1 MRSRVCLRI
10 FAALF
15 PVACHAQDLVFTR
28 VNLCSLNE
36 SHEEPITLRLTDRE
50 LQLDS
55 MQSIVRIHVLY
66 SAISGMSYE
75 RSAHHRIPQASAAG
89 VVSPAAGLIVG
100 ATKAN
105 EYWLVID
112 YAEGGNN
119 TRTVLRLDKRDYQE
133 IISDLEKRTGKS
145 VAVVNAAAKDLDPT
159 DGSKDVDETVRFP
172 AEKVAAALIR
182 AMLHV
187 GCEVQKQDPT
197 FIQCKRRPGNS
208 SITGVGGENVM
219 ARLDFMGTGTRL
231 RIMTEKIALRDRNWS
246 RPIFQDTY
254 RQLEDAK

>member
-1 MRSRVCLRI
+1 MKYKASLRI
-10 FAALF
+10 FVVLF
-15 PVACHAQDLVFTR
+15 SVACHAQDSVFTR

-36 SHEEPITLRLTDRE
+36 SHEQPVTLTLTDRDI
-50 LQLDS
+50 QLES
-55 MQSIVRIHVLY
+55 KQPVVSVRVLY
-66 SAISGMSYE
+66 SSISGISYE
-75 RSAHHRIPQASAAG
+75 RSAHHRIPQGAAAG

-105 EYWLVID
+105 EYWLAID
-112 YAEGGNN
+112 YVEGGNN
-119 TRTVLRLDKRDYQE
+119 TRTVLRLDKREYQE
-133 IISDLEKRTGKS
+133 IMSDLEKRTGKS

-159 DGSKDVDETVRFP
+159 DGSKDVDETVRFT
-172 AEKVAAALIR
+172 AEKVAAALTR
-182 AMLHV
+182 AMLNV

-208 SITGVGGENVM
+208 SITGVGGENVI
-219 ARLDFMGTGTRL
+219 ARIDFMGTGTRL
-231 RIMTEKIALRDRNWS
+231 RIMTEKVALRDRNWS